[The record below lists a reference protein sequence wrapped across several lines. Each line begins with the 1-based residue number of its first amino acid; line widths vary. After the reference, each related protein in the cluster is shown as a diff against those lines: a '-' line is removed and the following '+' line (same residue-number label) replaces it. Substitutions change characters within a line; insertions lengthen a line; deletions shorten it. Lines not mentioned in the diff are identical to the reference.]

1 MRQRDKEETA
11 LFYIG
16 WSLVFSASV
25 LGLMYQLFPLPF
37 SKLLLPC
44 LVNSTFGIYCPGCGG
59 TRAIAALLH
68 GKPVTSFICHP
79 LVPYTAL
86 VGGWFLASQ
95 TVERLSGHRIKIGM
109 RYRDGYVWAAL
120 AIVIVNFILKNLLL
134 VLWDID
140 LLSSVT
146 LSQ

>member
-16 WSLVFSASV
+16 WSLVFFAAV
-25 LGLMYQLFPLPF
+25 IGLMYQLFPLPF

-59 TRAIAALLH
+59 TRALSALLH
-68 GKPVTSFICHP
+68 GKLTTSFICHP
-79 LVPYTAL
+79 LVPYTAV
-86 VGGWFLASQ
+86 VGGWFLISQ
-95 TVERLSGHRIKIGM
+95 TVERLSKHRVEIAMK
-109 RYRDGYVWAAL
+109 YQDGYIWAAL
-120 AIVIVNFILKNLLL
+120 VIVTVNFLLKNLLL

-146 LSQ
+146 L

>member
-16 WSLVFSASV
+16 WSLVFFVAV
-25 LGLMYQLFPLPF
+25 IGLMYQLFPLPF

-59 TRAIAALLH
+59 TRALSALLH
-68 GKPVTSFICHP
+68 GKLATSFICHP
-79 LVPYTAL
+79 LVPYTAV
-86 VGGWFLASQ
+86 VGGWFLISQ
-95 TVERLSGHRIKIGM
+95 TVERLSKHRVKIAM
-109 RYRDGYVWAAL
+109 RYQDGYIWAAL
-120 AIVIVNFILKNLLL
+120 IIVTVNFLLKNLLL

-140 LLSSVT
+140 LLRSVT
-146 LSQ
+146 L

>member
-16 WSLVFSASV
+16 WSLVFFVAV
-25 LGLMYQLFPLPF
+25 IGLMYPLFPLPF

-59 TRAIAALLH
+59 TRALSALLH
-68 GKPVTSFICHP
+68 GKLATSFICHP
-79 LVPYTAL
+79 LVPYTAV
-86 VGGWFLASQ
+86 VGGWFLISQ
-95 TVERLSGHRIKIGM
+95 TVERLSKHRVKIAM
-109 RYRDGYVWAAL
+109 RYQDGYIWAAL
-120 AIVIVNFILKNLLL
+120 IIVTVNFLLKNLLL

-146 LSQ
+146 L

>member
-16 WSLVFSASV
+16 WSLVFFVAV
-25 LGLMYQLFPLPF
+25 IGLMYQLFPLPF

-59 TRAIAALLH
+59 TRALSALLH
-68 GKPVTSFICHP
+68 GKLATSFICHP
-79 LVPYTAL
+79 LVPYTAV
-86 VGGWFLASQ
+86 VGGWFLISQ
-95 TVERLSGHRIKIGM
+95 TVERLSKHRVKIAM
-109 RYRDGYVWAAL
+109 RYQDGYIWAAL
-120 AIVIVNFILKNLLL
+120 IIVTVNFLLKNLLL

-146 LSQ
+146 L